1 LTFDHE
7 TENSPTKR
15 TLYPEFVLTS
25 NNLLA
30 CQIPY
35 NAFHYSYGIHTP
47 NTNIQFTTET
57 AVYAKATGFLLMLC
71 LGTHCSLCRLPCTPA
86 QGINTHTHTHTH
98 THTLKY
104 HSKNYTSCFKAATDT
119 SVLVPVL

>member
-1 LTFDHE
+1 LTFAHE

-15 TLYPEFVLTS
+15 TLYTEFVLTS

-35 NAFHYSYGIHTP
+35 NTFHYSYGIHTP

-57 AVYAKATGFLLMLC
+57 AVHGKGKRLLTDAM
-71 LGTHCSLCRLPCTPA
+71 PEY
-86 QGINTHTHTHTH
+86 
-98 THTLKY
+98 TLF
-104 HSKNYTSCFKAATDT
+104 T
-119 SVLVPVL
+119 V